1 MHKKSATHRVAVLA
15 LPRVVAFDLTIAT
28 HVFGHDGHGRYATTV
43 CSLDGGSIPT
53 TTPGLALTV
62 DATLDTLADA
72 DTVIVPGFARG
83 PAPVRALAAL
93 TLAYRRGARIASICT
108 GAFALAQAGLLDGR
122 RATTHWVHAE
132 ALAREHPRVT
142 VDANALYV
150 DEGPVLTS
158 AGLAAG
164 LDMCLYLVGRD
175 HGQSAAIQ
183 RARNMVTPLH
193 RAGGQAQFIP
203 AGTATEDDE
212 LATVT
217 AWASANLHRPITVA
231 DLARQG
237 VMSTRTLH
245 RSFRNQFRMSPQ
257 AWLTQQR
264 LRAAC
269 ALLENAEITIDEVAR
284 RTGLGTA
291 TNLRTHFHRA
301 FATTPTAYR
310 RAFTP

>member
-1 MHKKSATHRVAVLA
+1 MRKKSATHRVAVLA
-15 LPRVVAFDLTIAT
+15 LPKVVAFDLTIAT
-28 HVFGHDGHGRYATTV
+28 QVFGQEGHGRYATTV
-43 CSLDGGSIPT
+43 YSVDGGPVPT
-53 TTPGLALTV
+53 TTPGLGLTV
-62 DATLDTLADA
+62 AATIDAIGDV

-83 PAPVRALAAL
+83 PAPTQVLHALRE
-93 TLAYRRGARIASICT
+93 AYRRGTRIASICT
-108 GAFALAQAGLLDGR
+108 GAFALAQAGLLDGL

-132 ALAREHPRVT
+132 ALAREHPLVS

-150 DEGPVLTS
+150 DEGQVLTS

-175 HGQSAAIQ
+175 HGQGVAVE
-183 RARNMVTPLH
+183 RARHMVTPLH

-203 AGTATEDDE
+203 AGVATGDDD
-212 LATVT
+212 LATVI
-217 AWASANLHRPITVA
+217 AWAGSNLHGRITVA
-231 DLARQG
+231 ELARQG

-245 RSFRNQFRMSPQ
+245 RAFQSRFGMGPR
-257 AWLTQQR
+257 AWLIQQR
-264 LRAAC
+264 LRLAC
-269 ALLENAEITIDEVAR
+269 TLLESDEISVDDVAR

-291 TNLRTHFHRA
+291 TNLRAHFHRA

>member
-1 MHKKSATHRVAVLA
+1 MRKSSATHRVAVLA

-28 HVFGHDGHGRYATTV
+28 HVFGHEGHGRYATTV
-43 CSLDGGSIPT
+43 CSLDDGQVVT
-53 TTPGLALTV
+53 TTAGLNLTV
-62 DATLDTLADA
+62 AATLDALGDA
-72 DTVIVPGFARG
+72 DTVIVPGFRRG
-83 PAPVRALAAL
+83 PAPARALQAL
-93 TLAYRRGARIASICT
+93 RLAHRRGARIASICT

-132 ALAREHPRVT
+132 ALAGEHPEVL

-150 DEGPVLTS
+150 DEGQVLTS

-175 HGQSAAIQ
+175 HGQAVAIE
-183 RARNMVTPLH
+183 RARHMVTPLH

-203 AGTATEDDE
+203 VGATGEGDE
-212 LATVT
+212 LADVT
-217 AWASANLHRPITVA
+217 AWASSNLRQPITVA
-231 DLARQG
+231 DLARQA

-245 RSFRNQFRMSPQ
+245 RAFQSKFGMGPR
-257 AWLTQQR
+257 AWLIQQR

-269 ALLENAEITIDEVAR
+269 TLLEVGGISVDEIAR

-291 TNLRTHFHRA
+291 TNLRAHFQRA

-310 RAFTP
+310 RAFTS

>member
-28 HVFGHDGHGRYATTV
+28 HVFGHEGHGRYAMTI

-53 TTPGLALTV
+53 TTAGLGLTI
-62 DATLDTLADA
+62 DATLDALTDA

-142 VDANALYV
+142 VDANALYL
-150 DEGPVLTS
+150 DEGQVVTS

-164 LDMCLYLVGRD
+164 LDMCLYLVGKD
-175 HGQSAAIQ
+175 HGQAAAIQ
-183 RARNMVTPLH
+183 RARHMVTPLH

-203 AGTATEDDE
+203 AGTATGDDE
-212 LATVT
+212 LAAVT
-217 AWASANLHRPITVA
+217 AWANAHLHLPVTVA
-231 DLARQG
+231 DLAKQG
-237 VMSTRTLH
+237 VVSSRTLH
-245 RSFRNQFRMSPQ
+245 RAFRNRFGMSPQ

-269 ALLENAEITIDEVAR
+269 TLLEDVEITIDEVAR

-291 TNLRTHFHRA
+291 TNLRNHFHRA

>member
-1 MHKKSATHRVAVLA
+1 M
-15 LPRVVAFDLTIAT
+15 AFDLTIAT
-28 HVFGHDGHGRYATTV
+28 HVFGHEGHGRYATTV
-43 CSLDGGSIPT
+43 CSLDDGQVVT
-53 TTPGLALTV
+53 TTAGLNLTV
-62 DATLDTLADA
+62 AATLDALGDA
-72 DTVIVPGFARG
+72 DTVIVPGFRRG
-83 PAPVRALAAL
+83 PAPARALQAL
-93 TLAYRRGARIASICT
+93 RLAHRRGARIASICT

-132 ALAREHPRVT
+132 ALAREHPEVL

-150 DEGPVLTS
+150 DEGQVLTS

-175 HGQSAAIQ
+175 HGQAVAIE
-183 RARNMVTPLH
+183 RARHMVTPLH

-203 AGTATEDDE
+203 VGVTGEGDE
-212 LATVT
+212 LAGVT
-217 AWASANLHRPITVA
+217 AWASSNLRQPITVA
-231 DLARQG
+231 DLARQA

-245 RSFRNQFRMSPQ
+245 RAFQSQFGMGPR
-257 AWLTQQR
+257 AWLIQQR

-269 ALLENAEITIDEVAR
+269 TLLEDNGISVDEVAR

-291 TNLRTHFHRA
+291 TNLRAHFQRA

>member
-1 MHKKSATHRVAVLA
+1 MRNKSAIHRVAVLA
-15 LPRVVAFDLTIAT
+15 LPQVVAFDMTIAT
-28 HVFGHDGHGRYATTV
+28 HVFGHDGEGRYAATV
-43 CSLDGGSIPT
+43 CSLDGGSVAT

-62 DATLDTLADA
+62 DATLDALVGA
-72 DTVIVPGFARG
+72 DTVVVPGFARG
-83 PAPVRALAAL
+83 PAPARALAAL
-93 TLAYRRGARIASICT
+93 RSAYRDGARIASICT

-122 RATTHWVHAE
+122 RATTHWLHTE
-132 ALAREHPRVT
+132 ALAREHPAVI

-150 DEGPVLTS
+150 DEGRVFTS

-164 LDMCLYLVGRD
+164 LDLCLYLIGLD
-175 HGQSAAIQ
+175 HGQSAAIR
-183 RARNMVTPLH
+183 RARFMVTPLH

-203 AGTATEDDE
+203 AGAAEEDGE
-212 LATVT
+212 LAAVT
-217 AWASANLHRPITVA
+217 TWASANLHLPVTVA

-245 RSFRNQFRMSPQ
+245 RAFRRRFGMSPQ

-269 ALLENAEITIDEVAR
+269 TLLEDAEITVDEVAR

-291 TNLRTHFHRA
+291 TNVRAHFHRA